1 MKRGVVMTE
10 AEKGAVPR
18 ESLRILIPLSGADSD
33 TSAIHV
39 AAEMAPR
46 DAEFFLLHARSGPD
60 EERYPD
66 FKRASEAERFE
77 RGIESERIFA
87 RANAILASRGL
98 ISAGQLV
105 MQGDPAEIILR
116 VANRMAAELI
126 VLAAGRPRRV
136 IDHAACSVLVAEPGV
151 TAKLQRPER
160 NMIVGGERYG

>member
-1 MKRGVVMTE
+1 MTE
-10 AEKGAVPR
+10 AEMDAVPR
-18 ESLRILIPLSGADSD
+18 ESLRILIPLSGTDGDA
-33 TSAIHV
+33 SAIHV

-77 RGIESERIFA
+77 RGVESERIFA

-105 MQGDPAEIILR
+105 TQGDPEEIILR

-126 VLAAGRPRRV
+126 VLAVGAARRV
-136 IDHAACSVLVAEPGV
+136 IDHAACPVLVAGPGAAV
-151 TAKLQRPER
+151 KFAK
-160 NMIVGGERYG
+160 V

>member
-1 MKRGVVMTE
+1 MTE
-10 AEKGAVPR
+10 AKMGAVPR

-33 TSAIHV
+33 ASALHI

-105 MQGDPAEIILR
+105 MQGDPEEIILR
-116 VANRMAAELI
+116 VANQMAAELI
-126 VLAAGRPRRV
+126 VLAADAARRV
-136 IDHAACSVLVAEPGV
+136 IERAACSVLVAEPGV
-151 TAKLQRPER
+151 AVRLAK
-160 NMIVGGERYG
+160 V

>member
-1 MKRGVVMTE
+1 MRKR
-10 AEKGAVPR
+10 
-18 ESLRILIPLSGADSD
+18 SLRILIPLSGADSD
-33 TSAIHV
+33 TSAVHV

-98 ISAGQLV
+98 ISSGQLV
-105 MQGDPAEIILR
+105 AQGAPAEIILR
-116 VANRMAAELI
+116 AASQMAAELI
-126 VLAAGRPRRV
+126 VLAANGPRRV
-136 IDHAACSVLVAEPGV
+136 IDHAACSVLVAERGRRGQ
-151 TAKLQRPER
+151 AREGLKE
-160 NMIVGGERYG
+160 I

>member
-1 MKRGVVMTE
+1 MTE
-10 AEKGAVPR
+10 TEMGGATR
-18 ESLRILIPLSGADSD
+18 ESLRILIPLSGAESD
-33 TSAIHV
+33 TSALHV

-77 RGIESERIFA
+77 HGVESERIFA

-98 ISAGQLV
+98 ISAGQLAA
-105 MQGDPAEIILR
+105 QGDPEEIILR

-126 VLAAGRPRRV
+126 VLAPGAARRV
-136 IDHAACSVLVAEPGV
+136 LDHAACAVLVAGPGAAV
-151 TAKLQRPER
+151 KPAK
-160 NMIVGGERYG
+160 V

>member
-1 MKRGVVMTE
+1 MTE
-10 AEKGAVPR
+10 AKMDAIPR

-33 TSAIHV
+33 TSALHL

-46 DAEFFLLHARSGPD
+46 DAEFFFLHARSGPD

-105 MQGDPAEIILR
+105 AQGAPAEIILR
-116 VANRMAAELI
+116 VANQMAAGLI
-126 VLAAGRPRRV
+126 VLAAGASRRV

-151 TAKLQRPER
+151 AVKLTK
-160 NMIVGGERYG
+160 V

>member
-1 MKRGVVMTE
+1 MW
-10 AEKGAVPR
+10 APSIPR

-33 TSAIHV
+33 TNALHV

-66 FKRASEAERFE
+66 LRDGTSEAERFE
-77 RGIESERIFA
+77 RSIESERIFA

-105 MQGDPAEIILR
+105 AQGNPAEIILR
-116 VANRMAAELI
+116 VANQMPADLI
-126 VLAAGRPRRV
+126 VLAANGARRV
-136 IDHAACSVLVAEPGV
+136 IDHAACSMLVAGTGV
-151 TAKLQRPER
+151 AVKLTK
-160 NMIVGGERYG
+160 V

>member
-1 MKRGVVMTE
+1 MDEIPRG
-10 AEKGAVPR
+10 P
-18 ESLRILIPLSGADSD
+18 LRVLIPLSGADSD
-33 TSAIHV
+33 TSALHA

-46 DAEFFLLHARSGPD
+46 DAQFFLLHARSGPD

-105 MQGDPAEIILR
+105 AQGDPAEIILR
-116 VANRMAAELI
+116 VANQMAAELI
-126 VLAAGRPRRV
+126 ALAAGAARRV
-136 IDHAACSVLVAEPGV
+136 IDHAACSVLVAEPGAAV
-151 TAKLQRPER
+151 KLKK
-160 NMIVGGERYG
+160 V

>member
-1 MKRGVVMTE
+1 MNAT
-10 AEKGAVPR
+10 PR
-18 ESLRILIPLSGADSD
+18 EPLRILIPLSGADSD
-33 TSAIHV
+33 ASALHV

-77 RGIESERIFA
+77 CGIETERIFA

-105 MQGDPAEIILR
+105 AQGDPEEIILR
-116 VANRMAAELI
+116 VANRMAAGLI
-126 VLAAGRPRRV
+126 VLAAGAARRV
-136 IDHAACSVLVAEPGV
+136 IDHAACPVLVAEPGV
-151 TAKLQRPER
+151 AVRLAK
-160 NMIVGGERYG
+160 V

>member
-1 MKRGVVMTE
+1 MSA
-10 AEKGAVPR
+10 AER
-18 ESLRILIPLSGADSD
+18 EPLRILIPLSGADSD
-33 TSAIHV
+33 ASALHV

-60 EERYPD
+60 DERYPD

-105 MQGDPAEIILR
+105 AQGDPEEIILR
-116 VANRMAAELI
+116 VANQMGAELI
-126 VLAAGRPRRV
+126 VLAAGAARRA
-136 IDHAACSVLVAEPGV
+136 IDHAACSVLVAERGAAV
-151 TAKLQRPER
+151 KLTK
-160 NMIVGGERYG
+160 V